1 MRLVMEN
8 SPLLRFISLTVPLAM
23 FLQAMAVPSL
33 QEQAGALLAWKDTL
47 ESHPAQLQFWGMGN
61 NTNWPCSWY
70 GIECSKYQATHQ
82 EVITK
87 ISLRGLRLRGELD
100 ALNFTALA
108 TLTSIQLSHNR
119 LTGRIPPGIVSL
131 RELRFL
137 LLQRNQIRGPLSPA
151 LASLKNLRCLMLQEN
166 KLSGEIPRQIGELE
180 NLVSLNLSA
189 NHLSGPIPS
198 EIGYLKKLVWLGL
211 VNNNLI
217 GPIPRTLGNLTK
229 LTILYLGGNYLCG
242 YLPPELGYLL
252 NLREMSLNVNELMG
266 SIPNTFGSL
275 NNLTHLYLWENK
287 LFGPIP
293 PELGYLVNLEGLDLS
308 INKLFGSIPN
318 TFGNLVKL
326 TSLHLR
332 DNHLSGF
339 IPPELGYLVKLE
351 DLVISNNTIMGSI
364 PDTFGNLT
372 KLTTLQL
379 SDNQLFGHIPREIGN
394 LTNLEKLE
402 LSNNYLSGPLPPNLC
417 ISGQLKNLTAEDNY
431 LNGSLPSSLLNC
443 TSLVR
448 VRLEMNQL
456 EGDISAMGAHPNLV
470 YIDMRS
476 NKLFGQLS
484 YKWGECRKLNKLSIS
499 NNNITGKI
507 PTSMGQLFGLR
518 ILDLSSNKLEGE
530 LPRELGNL
538 KKLFHLN
545 LADNSLHGSIPQE
558 FWALSSLEFLDL
570 SSNYLSGLVQG
581 SIENCLMLRSF
592 NLRQNNFRGSIPS
605 MLGVL
610 HNLMDKLDL
619 SENSFSGAIPSQLS
633 SLTMLETLNLSNNE
647 LSGLIPSSFKRM
659 ESLTLIDLSY
669 NELEGPVPE
678 SKLFRGAPIQWFMH
692 NKMICGVVKGLPPCS
707 SPTQNGGKMKGYKT
721 LALAM
726 VTTTIC
732 LVLVVYILVFRHERN
747 KSKSIVNSRVT
758 QEKVFSIWS
767 FDGANVF
774 KQIVEA
780 TNNFSETHC
789 IGTGGY
795 GSVYKARVSAC
806 EIFAVKKI
814 HTIQDDCCVNEA
826 MFNSEIEAL
835 VRIRHRNIVKLFGY
849 CSSRQG
855 RFLIYEYMDRGDLA
869 EILRSNA
876 RAIELDWRRRIHIV
890 LDVVH
895 ALAYMHHDCSSP
907 IVHRD
912 ITSNNI
918 LLDLEY
924 RACIS
929 DFGTAKILDIDGQNI
944 TRLAGTKG
952 YLAPELA
959 YTDNV
964 TEKCDLYS
972 FGVLVLE
979 LFAGCHPGDLLS
991 SLSLRTKNNDVYLK
1005 DLLDLRLVLP
1015 DAATTREIYSMLRV
1029 AVQCL
1034 EPSPS
1039 RRPTARHAS
1048 DELSTIKACAN
1059 HIDFIHARLIIPT
1072 Q

>member
-1 MRLVMEN
+1 
-8 SPLLRFISLTVPLAM
+8 
-23 FLQAMAVPSL
+23 
-33 QEQAGALLAWKDTL
+33 
-47 ESHPAQLQFWGMGN
+47 
-61 NTNWPCSWY
+61 
-70 GIECSKYQATHQ
+70 
-82 EVITK
+82 
-87 ISLRGLRLRGELD
+87 
-100 ALNFTALA
+100 
-108 TLTSIQLSHNR
+108 
-119 LTGRIPPGIVSL
+119 
-131 RELRFL
+131 
-137 LLQRNQIRGPLSPA
+137 
-151 LASLKNLRCLMLQEN
+151 MLQQNE
-166 KLSGEIPRQIGELE
+166 LSGEIPRQIGELE
-180 NLVSLNLSA
+180 NLVTLKLSI
-189 NHLSGPIPS
+189 NNLSGPIPS
-198 EIGYLKKLVWLGL
+198 ELGYLKKLVRLDF
-211 VNNNLI
+211 VHNNLI
-217 GPIPRTLGNLTK
+217 GSIPRDLGNLTK
-229 LTILYLGGNYLCG
+229 LTILYLTGNYLSG
-242 YLPPELGYLL
+242 YLPRELCYLMNLRELSLEANELTGSIPDTFGSLLNLTCLYLWDNKLFGHIPVELGYLV
-252 NLREMSLNVNELMG
+252 NLEDLDLSGNKLTG

-275 NNLTHLYLWENK
+275 
-287 LFGPIP
+287 
-293 PELGYLVNLEGLDLS
+293 
-308 INKLFGSIPN
+308 
-318 TFGNLVKL
+318 VKL
-326 TSLHLR
+326 TGLYLR
-332 DNHLSGF
+332 DNQLSGF
-339 IPPELGYLVKLE
+339 IPREIGYLVKLE
-351 DLVISNNTIMGSI
+351 ELYISNYTIMGSI

-379 SDNQLFGHIPREIGN
+379 SENQLFGHVPQEIGN

-402 LSNNYLSGPLPPNLC
+402 FSNNYLSGPLPPNLC
-417 ISGQLKNLTAEDNY
+417 ISGRLKNFTAEVNY
-431 LNGSLPSSLLNC
+431 LNGPLPSSLLNC
-443 TSLVR
+443 RSLVR

-456 EGDISAMGAHPNLV
+456 EGDISEMGAHPNLV
-470 YIDMRS
+470 YLDMRS

-484 YKWGECRKLNKLSIS
+484 YKWGESHKLNKLSIS

-507 PTSMGQLFGLR
+507 PASMGQMFQLQ

-530 LPRELGNL
+530 IPSELGKL
-538 KKLFHLN
+538 KKLFYPS

-558 FWALSSLEFLDL
+558 IWSLSSLEFLDF

-592 NLRQNNFRGSIPS
+592 NLRHNNLKGSIPPI
-605 MLGVL
+605 LGAL
-610 HNLMDKLDL
+610 HNLQDKLDL
-619 SENSFSGAIPSQLS
+619 SDNSFVGAIPSQLS
-633 SLTMLETLNLSNNE
+633 DLTMLETLNLSNNA
-647 LSGLIPSSFKRM
+647 LTGLIPSSFKGM

-692 NKMICGVVKGLPPCS
+692 NNMICGVVKGLPPCS
-707 SPTQNGGKMKGYKT
+707 SATQNGGKMKGYKT
-721 LALAM
+721 VALAM

-732 LVLVVYILVFRHERN
+732 LVLVVSILVFRHERN

-758 QEKVFSIWS
+758 QEKIFSIWS
-767 FDGANVF
+767 FDGENVF
-774 KQIVEA
+774 KKIVEA

-795 GSVYKARVSAC
+795 GSVYKARVSTC

-814 HTIQDDCCVNEA
+814 HTIQDDCYVNEA

-855 RFLIYEYMDRGDLA
+855 RFLIYEYMERGDLA

-890 LDVVH
+890 LDVIH

-907 IVHRD
+907 VVHRD

-918 LLDLEY
+918 LLHVEF

-1015 DAATTREIYSMLRV
+1015 DAATTREIYSMLSV

-1048 DELSTIKACAN
+1048 EELSTIKACAN

>member
-1 MRLVMEN
+1 MEN
-8 SPLLRFISLTVPLAM
+8 SPLLRFISLTVPLAT

-33 QEQAGALLAWKDTL
+33 QEQAGALLAWKGTL
-47 ESHPAQLQFWGMGN
+47 ESYPAQLQSWGMGN
-61 NTNWPCSWY
+61 NTTWPCSWY
-70 GIECSKYQATHQ
+70 GIECSKHQASHQ

-131 RELRFL
+131 TELRFL
-137 LLQRNQIRGPLSPA
+137 LLRRNQIRGPLSPA
-151 LASLKNLRCLMLQEN
+151 LASLKKLRCLMLQQNE
-166 KLSGEIPRQIGELE
+166 LSGEIPTQIGELE
-180 NLVSLNLSA
+180 NLVSLNLSD
-189 NHLSGPIPS
+189 NHLYGPIPS
-198 EIGYLKKLVWLGL
+198 ELGYLKKLARLDFL
-211 VNNNLI
+211 NNDLT
-217 GPIPRTLGNLTK
+217 GPIPRNLGNLTK
-229 LTILYLGGNYLCG
+229 LTILYIGGNYLSG
-242 YLPPELGYLL
+242 YLPRELGYLV
-252 NLREMSLNVNELMG
+252 NLRELSLNVNELVG
-266 SIPNTFGSL
+266 SIPDTLGSL
-275 NNLTHLYLWENK
+275 INLTGLYLWDNG
-287 LFGPIP
+287 LFGHIP
-293 PELGYLVNLEGLDLS
+293 PELGYLVNLEELDLS
-308 INKLFGSIPN
+308 SNKLIGSIPN
-318 TFGNLVKL
+318 TFGSLVKL
-326 TSLHLR
+326 TGLRLR
-332 DNHLSGF
+332 DNQLSGF
-339 IPPELGYLVKLE
+339 VPRELGYLVKLE
-351 DLVISNNTIMGSI
+351 DLYINNNIIMGSI

-379 SDNQLFGHIPREIGN
+379 NDNQLFGHVPQEIGN

-402 LSNNYLSGPLPPNLC
+402 FSNNYLSGPLPHNLC
-417 ISGQLKNLTAEDNY
+417 ISGRLKNLTAENNY
-431 LNGSLPSSLLNC
+431 LNGPLPSSLLSC
-443 TSLVR
+443 RSLVR

-456 EGDISAMGAHPNLV
+456 EGDISEMGCHPNLV

-484 YKWGECRKLNKLSIS
+484 YKWGECCKLDMLSIS

-507 PTSMGQLFGLR
+507 PASMGQMFQLKK
-518 ILDLSSNKLEGE
+518 LDLSSNKLEGE
-530 LPRELGNL
+530 IPSELGKL
-538 KKLFHLN
+538 KKLFHLS

-558 FWALSSLEFLDL
+558 IWSLSSLEFLDF
-570 SSNYLSGLVQG
+570 SSNYLSGLVEG

-592 NLRQNNFRGSIPS
+592 NLRHNNFKGSIPTV
-605 MLGVL
+605 LGVL
-610 HNLMDKLDL
+610 QYLQDKLDL
-619 SENSFSGAIPSQLS
+619 SDNSFVGAIPSQLS
-633 SLTMLETLNLSNNE
+633 GLTMLETLNLSNNA
-647 LSGLIPSSFKRM
+647 LTGLIPSSFKRM

-692 NKMICGVVKGLPPCS
+692 NKMICGVVKGLPLCS
-707 SPTQNGGKMKGYKT
+707 SAPQNGGKMKGYKT
-721 LALAM
+721 IALIM

-732 LVLVVYILVFRHERN
+732 LVLVVSILVFRHGRK
-747 KSKSIVNSRVT
+747 KSKSIVSSRVT
-758 QEKVFSIWS
+758 QENIFSIWS

-795 GSVYKARVSAC
+795 GSVYKARVSTC

-814 HTIQDDCCVNEA
+814 HTTQDDCCVNEA

-849 CSSRQG
+849 CSSRKE
-855 RFLIYEYMDRGDLA
+855 RFLIYEYMERGDLA

-890 LDVVH
+890 LDVIH

-918 LLDLEY
+918 LLDLEF

-959 YTDNV
+959 YTENV

-991 SLSLRTKNNDVYLK
+991 SFSLRSKNNDVYLK

-1015 DAATTREIYSMLRV
+1015 DAATTREIYSMLSV

-1039 RRPTARHAS
+1039 RRPTAWHAR

-1059 HIDFIHARLIIPT
+1059 HIDFIHARLTIPT